1 VRRRPGRDLQ
11 AAATRLCQRALPVR
25 ENVFGT
31 ALLVVSLVLVGAN
44 RLLTVR
50 AGCRGWTWRRTTAA
64 STSCSWSMPP
74 SRAQMRR

>member
-1 VRRRPGRDLQ
+1 MRRRPSRDLQ
-11 AAATRLCQRALPVR
+11 AAATRLGQRALPVQ

-50 AGCRGWTWRRTTAA
+50 ARCPGWMSRRTTAA
-64 STSCSWSMPP
+64 STSGSWSMPP
-74 SRAQMRR
+74 